1 MSDFD
6 SQLEVR
12 MEKKIWIRVMWKILQ
27 IEIYK
32 IYKLM
37 CLPLQNNNSKFYL

>member
-1 MSDFD
+1 M
-6 SQLEVR
+6 R
-12 MEKKIWIRVMWKILQ
+12 KILQ

-37 CLPLQNNNSKFYL
+37 CLQLQNNNSKFYL